1 VYNKEKLNKLRYKI
15 MKNYKGYYIDNVIFH
30 STEEIDEFLRNQAIE
45 AYKKAVELFA
55 SHSTLEN
62 SIYADSK
69 AEVLVNLYG
78 FTWNDVEELEIATLQ
93 ATA

>member
-1 VYNKEKLNKLRYKI
+1 

-30 STEEIDEFLRNQAIE
+30 SIEEIDEFVKNQAIE

-55 SHSTLEN
+55 YNSTLEN
-62 SIYADSK
+62 SIYVDSK
-69 AEVLVNLYG
+69 AEILVNRYG
-78 FTWNDVEELEIATLQ
+78 FTWEEIEALEIATYQ